1 MDCVFINQ
9 DGTQLPKAM
18 ENCPDG
24 QKLLKKYKLQNPKII
39 TIAERKLIVTIGV
52 DLLIRKT
59 VSTKKHYSESMEK
72 MC

>member
-1 MDCVFINQ
+1 
-9 DGTQLPKAM
+9 M

-24 QKLLKKYKLQNPKII
+24 QKLLEKYKLQNPKII
-39 TIAERKLIVTIGV
+39 AIAERKLIVTIWV